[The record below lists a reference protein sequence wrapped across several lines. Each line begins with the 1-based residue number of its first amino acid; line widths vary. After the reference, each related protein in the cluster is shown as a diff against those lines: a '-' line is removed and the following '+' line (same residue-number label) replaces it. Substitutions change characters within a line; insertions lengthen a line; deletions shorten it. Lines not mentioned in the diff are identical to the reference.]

1 MQVHKRPRQNE
12 PDREKEVNLK
22 KIVFSQKYRFDLGYQ
37 FMAIMNFVL
46 LLITASEKIKSKIG
60 ISRTWLFVV
69 LSVVCGLGCVW
80 LFGYF
85 LDKVIRYSQSYSM
98 ELVSRNPNWWIQMR
112 ALQRIEKKLGIE
124 SEEFSAAERK

>member
-1 MQVHKRPRQNE
+1 MNF
-12 PDREKEVNLK
+12 K
-22 KIVFSQKYRFDLGYQ
+22 KCIFSQKYRFDLGYQ

-46 LLITASEKIKSKIG
+46 LLITVSEKIKRKIG
-60 ISRTWLFVV
+60 ISQTWLFVI
-69 LSVVCGLGCVW
+69 LSVLCGLGCVW

-85 LDKVIRYSQSYSM
+85 LDKVILYSQSYSM

-124 SEEFSAAERK
+124 SEEFSAAEKK